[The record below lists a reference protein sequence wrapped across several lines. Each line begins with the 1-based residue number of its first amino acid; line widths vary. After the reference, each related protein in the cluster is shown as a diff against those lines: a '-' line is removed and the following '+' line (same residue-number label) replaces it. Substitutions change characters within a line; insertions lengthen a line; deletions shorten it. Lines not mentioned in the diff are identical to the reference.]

1 MEAKENRPDAC
12 TAFGTAKGM
21 NGLGIK
27 KASKNDKDTDI
38 LTPDEVALLRTHAS
52 NGTLTAEE
60 RELYSKHLD
69 AMEKLIP
76 EGKKKGKPYGLG
88 IAKILVTVAL
98 IPLATITAISLI
110 QAATRTRTWAWFVNL
125 LSYVLVYHQLPPY

>member
-1 MEAKENRPDAC
+1 
-12 TAFGTAKGM
+12 M

-52 NGTLTAEE
+52 DGTLTAEE

-69 AMEKLIP
+69 AMKKSVPKRLMSDKSKVDVLGLRVAKALI
-76 EGKKKGKPYGLG
+76 
-88 IAKILVTVAL
+88 TVAL
-98 IPLATITAISLI
+98 VMLALPFVISAL
-110 QAATRTRTWAWFVNL
+110 QLW
-125 LSYVLVYHQLPPY
+125 VYMHPSFS

>member
-1 MEAKENRPDAC
+1 
-12 TAFGTAKGM
+12 M
-21 NGLGIK
+21 NGLGTNN
-27 KASKNDKDTDI
+27 APKNDKDTAI
-38 LTPDEVALLRTHAS
+38 LTPDEVALLRTRAS
-52 NGTLTAEE
+52 DGTLTAEE
-60 RELYSKHLD
+60 RELYSKHLE
-69 AMEKLIP
+69 AMKKLIP
-76 EGKKKGKPYGLG
+76 EEMISGTRKGKKKGEPYGLG